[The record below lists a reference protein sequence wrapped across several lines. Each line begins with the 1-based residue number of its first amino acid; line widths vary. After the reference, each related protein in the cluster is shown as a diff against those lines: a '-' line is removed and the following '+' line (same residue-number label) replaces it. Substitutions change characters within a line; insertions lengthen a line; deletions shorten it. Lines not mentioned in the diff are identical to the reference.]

1 MKFGSGRQ
9 KWLFL
14 LFRDKK
20 FTFEFEKLKKRRN
33 CKSRKAGLWDREVRS
48 EKNRYI
54 LTGSMRTEYDPN
66 PSMTKRDRFV
76 SCKVLIL

>member
-33 CKSRKAGLWDREVRS
+33 CKSRKAGLWDREVIS
-48 EKNRYI
+48 EK
-54 LTGSMRTEYDPN
+54 TG
-66 PSMTKRDRFV
+66 RF
-76 SCKVLIL
+76 